1 MTLVEVEHGLLRGT
15 DGEVRRY
22 CAVPY
27 AAPPTGDLRWTPPEP
42 PQAWTGER
50 DATCF
55 GPDCPQPAS
64 VHATTRASGHSEDC
78 LSLDV
83 WAPADPPAEG
93 CPVMVWLFGG
103 SFLFGSSSS
112 PQTDGAAFA
121 RHGIVFVAPNYRVG
135 VLGFLARPELTAESP
150 HGSSGNYGLLDQV
163 AALGW
168 VRRNIA
174 AFGGDPRRVTA
185 AGVSA
190 GSASISLLNTS
201 PVVDDLFDQV
211 ILESPGSFR
220 PLASLDEAE
229 HAGAGLGLDLP
240 ALRRLPVDD
249 VLALASRLNP
259 AVRGLTTP
267 RVLRPVR
274 DGWLIAEDERDA
286 YAGGR
291 FGAVPTIVGS
301 NALEGASLTET
312 WPVDTVAAWHEL
324 LAANYGDLAGEARRL
339 YGVREDGDV
348 RAAVAHCFGDTQFSY
363 GAREI
368 ARATSRR
375 QPDTYRYL
383 FTRRRAGGA
392 QPPDHGGEV
401 SYVFTSLD
409 HDGRG
414 PVDDTDRRLAG
425 IMQSTWAR
433 FVAAGDPNTPE
444 LPEPWPRY
452 DERGDVHLEL
462 GDEIGTGRGWRS
474 DTLDLVDRI
483 HASR

>member
-1 MTLVEVEHGLLRGT
+1 MLGRLVDDDVRALDPDVLDALARALTQHTRGPGTGDRGPGYRGAVTLVEVEHGLLRGT

-50 DATCF
+50 DATRF

-64 VHATTRASGHSEDC
+64 VHATTRASGQSEDC

-229 HAGAGLGLDLP
+229 HAGAGLGLDL
-240 ALRRLPVDD
+240 A
-249 VLALASRLNP
+249 
-259 AVRGLTTP
+259 
-267 RVLRPVR
+267 
-274 DGWLIAEDERDA
+274 
-286 YAGGR
+286 
-291 FGAVPTIVGS
+291 
-301 NALEGASLTET
+301 
-312 WPVDTVAAWHEL
+312 
-324 LAANYGDLAGEARRL
+324 
-339 YGVREDGDV
+339 
-348 RAAVAHCFGDTQFSY
+348 RAAPPP
-363 GAREI
+363 R
-368 ARATSRR
+368 
-375 QPDTYRYL
+375 
-383 FTRRRAGGA
+383 RRRARPRVPAEPRRAG
-392 QPPDHGGEV
+392 P
-401 SYVFTSLD
+401 
-409 HDGRG
+409 HDATRAATRPGR
-414 PVDDTDRRLAG
+414 
-425 IMQSTWAR
+425 
-433 FVAAGDPNTPE
+433 
-444 LPEPWPRY
+444 
-452 DERGDVHLEL
+452 
-462 GDEIGTGRGWRS
+462 
-474 DTLDLVDRI
+474 LVDRRGR
-483 HASR
+483 A